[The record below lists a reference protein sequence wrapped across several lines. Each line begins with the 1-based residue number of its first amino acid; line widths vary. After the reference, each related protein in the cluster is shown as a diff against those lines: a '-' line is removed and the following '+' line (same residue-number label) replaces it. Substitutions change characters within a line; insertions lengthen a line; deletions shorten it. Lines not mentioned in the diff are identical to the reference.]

1 MKIIRNFFISLLAFV
16 YLLLEYLF
24 WDTILKPI
32 YLQFKK
38 LQLYQ
43 AILEWIQAQNKYLI
57 LTIFVLFFGISEIM
71 GIWALAILS
80 QGFVG
85 LFVVIYI
92 IKFIPVAV
100 AFTILKNSKE
110 RLLTIQWFAV
120 VYNFTMKILHIVR
133 TNSLFLQSKAFLE
146 GIKIR
151 VQSIARLFNRKKR
164 TKITFFRRLLLYI
177 IKKNRRKIIYEKKM
191 KL

>member
-1 MKIIRNFFISLLAFV
+1 MKIIRNFFISLLAFI

-43 AILEWIQAQNKYLI
+43 AILEWIQAQNKYFI
-57 LTIFVLFFGISEIM
+57 LTIFVLFFGLSEIM

-85 LFVVIYI
+85 LFIVIYI

-120 VYNFTMKILHIVR
+120 VYHFTMKILHIVR

-151 VQSIARLFNRKKR
+151 IQAISRLFNRKKR
-164 TKITFFRRLLLYI
+164 TKISLFKRILVYTIR
-177 IKKNRRKIIYEKKM
+177 KNRR
-191 KL
+191 

>member
-1 MKIIRNFFISLLAFV
+1 MKIIRNFFISLLAFI

-43 AILEWIQAQNKYLI
+43 ATLEFIQSQNKYFI
-57 LTIFVLFFGISEIM
+57 LTIFLLFFVISEIM
-71 GIWALAILS
+71 GILALKILS
-80 QGFVG
+80 QGSVG
-85 LFVVIYI
+85 LFVAIYI

-100 AFTILKNSKE
+100 AFTILENSKKT
-110 RLLTIQWFAV
+110 LLTINWFAV
-120 VYNFTMKILHIVR
+120 IYHFTMKILHIIR

-146 GIKIR
+146 RIKIR
-151 VQSIARLFNRKKR
+151 IQSIIKFFNRKKR

-177 IKKNRRKIIYEKKM
+177 IKKNRR
-191 KL
+191 

>member
-1 MKIIRNFFISLLAFV
+1 MKIIRNFFISLLAFI

-57 LTIFVLFFGISEIM
+57 LTIFVLFFGLSEIM

-120 VYNFTMKILHIVR
+120 VYHFTMKILHIVR

-151 VQSIARLFNRKKR
+151 IQAISRLFNRKKR
-164 TKITFFRRLLLYI
+164 TKISLFKRILVYTIR
-177 IKKNRRKIIYEKKM
+177 KNRR
-191 KL
+191 